1 MYQVTRGAGHLVY
14 EVAAQTVGAV
24 AGDPVLLAQLRL
36 VLAVAHHVAAQ
47 LVLAVGE
54 LAEVAVQAGA
64 LLLEAAAVLG
74 LEVRVE
80 AVVGLVAVVHPRS

>member
-1 MYQVTRGAGHLVY
+1 MYQVTRGAGHLAC
-14 EVAAQTVGAV
+14 EVAARTVGAV
-24 AGDPVLLAQLRL
+24 AGDPVLLAQHRL

-64 LLLEAAAVLG
+64 LLLEVAADLG
-74 LEVRVE
+74 LE
-80 AVVGLVAVVHPRS
+80 AAVGLVADY